1 MPSRWKFSWP
11 GWFEPPGLVEG
22 VPARGGR
29 GPFQP
34 KPFYD
39 SMIVVG
45 FFVYFCHSGE
55 KKKKKRALE

>member
-1 MPSRWKFSWP
+1 
-11 GWFEPPGLVEG
+11 VEG

-45 FFVYFCHSGE
+45 FFVYFCPSGE